1 MVEGQASDDWRN
13 VKLMLYE
20 RPALLHRVLE
30 TNTRAVAA
38 LLNAQIE
45 AGVNVAMIFY
55 TWGGSLSSALYRG
68 FSLEYIQRALSQ
80 LNRGSRAARGPVLV
94 FSQCWAPGLEPL

>member
-45 AGVNVAMIFY
+45 AGVNVVVIFD
-55 TWGGSLSSALYRG
+55 TWGGGLSAASYREV
-68 FSLEYIQRALSQ
+68 SLEYIHEALSQ
-80 LNRGSRAARGPVLV
+80 LKHGSVAAPVPAILLTK
-94 FSQCWAPGLEPL
+94 GG